1 MPESDDE
8 CVLDQYQFGNSDMIG
23 KEITV
28 SDSNDAETKM
38 VFKHKTY
45 TVVGMVNS
53 PMYINIERGTTSIG
67 NGRVSAFVYIMQEGF
82 NYPIYQEAYLKCQ
95 DSYDI
100 YTDEYDDFIEDI
112 KPDIEDALDDMGKSG
127 TYILDRSTNT
137 GYMCYDNDTNIVDGV
152 ARVFPIFFFL
162 IAALVCST
170 TMTRMVD
177 DERGQIG
184 TYRALGY
191 SNFSIIS
198 KYMIYSGSAALVGCL
213 AGFFG
218 GCYLFPYVI
227 SEAYKMLYDFGDGI
241 EFYFSPVLLIICII
255 VSLICSMGTTFLAC
269 KNELR
274 CMPAE
279 LIRPKAPAAGKRILL
294 EKLPFVW
301 KRMKF
306 LHKVTARNVFRFKKR
321 MFMMILGIA
330 GCTALVLTG
339 LGVRDSVSNLA
350 EFQYGDIDIHDIETT
365 LQGGNADIAETLLD
379 DMGDDVTGYTELYKS
394 SVELHMDSS
403 IKTVYMIAA
412 EKEDLDGYVSFS
424 LKSGE
429 KAYPEYGEVM
439 LSEKIADIAGVEVGD
454 TITLTDTDSGDVT
467 LTVSG
472 IFKNY
477 VWHYAY
483 VTPETY
489 RDYFDKDCDANTLYI
504 NVKNDQTAYEVG
516 AKLQQLDNV
525 MNVSII
531 PEIKDRVS
539 NMMTMMNAVVWL
551 VIGSAGALA
560 FIVLFNLSNI
570 NITERVR
577 EIATIKVLGFYSG
590 ETGAYVFRENLV
602 LTIIGVVV
610 GLPFGVWLHSF
621 VMSQI
626 QVDMV
631 AFASE
636 IMKISYLYCVVIVL
650 IFFLIVDLVMRR
662 KIEAIDMAESLKSIE

>member
-1 MPESDDE
+1 
-8 CVLDQYQFGNSDMIG
+8 
-23 KEITV
+23 
-28 SDSNDAETKM
+28 
-38 VFKHKTY
+38 
-45 TVVGMVNS
+45 
-53 PMYINIERGTTSIG
+53 
-67 NGRVSAFVYIMQEGF
+67 
-82 NYPIYQEAYLKCQ
+82 
-95 DSYDI
+95 
-100 YTDEYDDFIEDI
+100 
-112 KPDIEDALDDMGKSG
+112 
-127 TYILDRSTNT
+127 
-137 GYMCYDNDTNIVDGV
+137 
-152 ARVFPIFFFL
+152 
-162 IAALVCST
+162 
-170 TMTRMVD
+170 
-177 DERGQIG
+177 
-184 TYRALGY
+184 
-191 SNFSIIS
+191 
-198 KYMIYSGSAALVGCL
+198 
-213 AGFFG
+213 
-218 GCYLFPYVI
+218 
-227 SEAYKMLYDFGDGI
+227 
-241 EFYFSPVLLIICII
+241 
-255 VSLICSMGTTFLAC
+255 
-269 KNELR
+269 
-274 CMPAE
+274 
-279 LIRPKAPAAGKRILL
+279 
-294 EKLPFVW
+294 
-301 KRMKF
+301 
-306 LHKVTARNVFRFKKR
+306 
-321 MFMMILGIA
+321 
-330 GCTALVLTG
+330 
-339 LGVRDSVSNLA
+339 
-350 EFQYGDIDIHDIETT
+350 
-365 LQGGNADIAETLLD
+365 
-379 DMGDDVTGYTELYKS
+379 
-394 SVELHMDSS
+394 MDSS

-602 LTIIGVVV
+602 LTLIGVVV